1 MAKFNFEI
9 PAAVQAELDA
19 RDEAEEKKQK
29 EQLEVGVIKLKFPWG
44 NEKRGVPSSILRSA
58 LFGVVRR
65 GRREMLDNVEIAS
78 WSNTSI
84 RFTGKKLQQ
93 SDQDVWMA
101 CVEACK
107 REGKTDVVIGQREL
121 SRLAGRKGGN
131 TNRLLDDLDRLVFAG
146 IKVEDSCYAYT
157 GTLIHD
163 AIRDKRTGKIALSI
177 NPKMMGLFGQNV
189 THLETEKRHALALD
203 LSKWLQGYVLSH
215 KATWRKPHFVGVDTV
230 QELCGSSAT
239 IRKFR
244 QQLRNAMN
252 ELQEQQII
260 AGWKLE
266 NDILKL
272 WK

>member
-9 PAAVQAELDA
+9 PEAVQAELDA
-19 RDEAEEKKQK
+19 RDAAEEKKQK
-29 EQLEVGVIKLKFPWG
+29 EQLEGGVIQLKFPWS
-44 NEKRGVPSSILRSA
+44 NEKRGVPSSFLRSA
-58 LFGVVRR
+58 LFGVIRR

-107 REGKTDVVIGQREL
+107 RAGKTDVVIPQREL
-121 SRLAGRKGGN
+121 MRLIGRKGGD
-131 TNRLLDDLDRLVFAG
+131 TKRAWSDLRRLCSAIIELENEKFRYVG
-146 IKVEDSCYAYT
+146 
-157 GTLIHD
+157 GLIND
-163 AIRDKRTGKIALSI
+163 AFLSEEKNHFCISI
-177 NPKMMGLFGQNV
+177 NPRMLALFGSEV
-189 THLETEKRHALALD
+189 THIEVEKRQALSGD

-215 KATWRKPHFVGVDTV
+215 KATWRKPHFVGLDKL
-230 QELCGSSAT
+230 QELCGSQSNIRDFRRS
-239 IRKFR
+239 IRKSMKA
-244 QQLRNAMN
+244 LK
-252 ELQEQQII
+252 EQEII
-260 AGWKLE
+260 SGWKLE